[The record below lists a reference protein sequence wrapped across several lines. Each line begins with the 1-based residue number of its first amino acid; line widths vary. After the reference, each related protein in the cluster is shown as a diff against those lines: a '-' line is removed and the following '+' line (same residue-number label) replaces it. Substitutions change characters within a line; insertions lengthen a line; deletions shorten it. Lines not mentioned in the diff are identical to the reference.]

1 MKNLTIEQL
10 ATKRSNGKT
19 ANTKNKYNMFV
30 MENFSKD
37 DYINF
42 NQLACDLEMKNTA
55 RYEGSDSMV
64 R

>member
-10 ATKRSNGKT
+10 ATKRANGKT
-19 ANTKNKYNMFV
+19 NATKNKYNMFV
-30 MENFSKD
+30 MDNFSKD
-37 DYINF
+37 DYIEF
-42 NQLACDLEMKNTA
+42 NQLASDIEMKNTE